1 MTNLIFWEG
10 RGVEVN
16 RILAGI
22 SVVGIFFLSLGV
34 SPSYSAEFRVA
45 VVDMQR
51 AVAESKAG
59 RKARA
64 TLEREKKRLEEKLIE
79 KRKNLEKLVKQIR
92 DLQLEIQQKGPIWRP
107 EERDR
112 KNKDLRN
119 RRRIFAR
126 NEDELK
132 RLVLESRREL
142 SIRQRKLTNDL
153 IKQTREVVQ
162 EISRKG
168 KFDIVIDRTAGGVIF
183 AKKSVDIT
191 DQVIELY
198 DIKKK

>member
-1 MTNLIFWEG
+1 M
-10 RGVEVN
+10 N
-16 RILAGI
+16 RLLAGI
-22 SVVGIFFLSLGV
+22 SMVGFFFLTLGI
-34 SPSYSAEFRVA
+34 SPAYSAEFRVG
-45 VVDMQR
+45 VVDVQK

-64 TLEREKKRLEEKLIE
+64 TLQRQKKRLGEKLIE
-79 KRKNLEKLVKQIR
+79 KRKNLEAVVKQIR
-92 DLQLEIQQKGPIWRP
+92 DLQLEIQQKGPIWRS

-119 RRRIFAR
+119 RKRVFAR

-132 RLVLESRREL
+132 RLVQDSRREL
-142 SIRQRKLTNDL
+142 SSRQRKLTNDL
-153 IKQTREVVQ
+153 IKQIREVVQ

-168 KFDIVIDRTAGGVIF
+168 NYDIVIDKTVGGVMF
-183 AKKSVDIT
+183 AKKTADIT

-198 DIKKK
+198 DKKKK

>member
-1 MTNLIFWEG
+1 M
-10 RGVEVN
+10 
-16 RILAGI
+16 
-22 SVVGIFFLSLGV
+22 
-34 SPSYSAEFRVA
+34 
-45 VVDMQR
+45 
-51 AVAESKAG
+51 
-59 RKARA
+59 
-64 TLEREKKRLEEKLIE
+64 
-79 KRKNLEKLVKQIR
+79 KQIR

-119 RRRIFAR
+119 KRRIFAR

-132 RLVLESRREL
+132 RLVQESRREL
-142 SIRQRKLTNDL
+142 SIRQRKLMSDL

-168 KFDIVIDRTAGGVIF
+168 KFDIVIDRTAGGVMF

>member
-1 MTNLIFWEG
+1 M
-10 RGVEVN
+10 N
-16 RILAGI
+16 RLLAGI
-22 SVVGIFFLSLGV
+22 SMVGVFFLTFGI
-34 SPSYSAEFRVA
+34 SPAYSAEFRVG
-45 VVDMQR
+45 VVDVQK

-64 TLEREKKRLEEKLIE
+64 TLQREKKRLEEKLIE
-79 KRKNLEKLVKQIR
+79 KRKNLETLVKQIR

-119 RRRIFAR
+119 RKRVFAR

-132 RLVLESRREL
+132 RLVQDSRREL
-142 SIRQRKLTNDL
+142 SNRQRKLMNDL

-162 EISRKG
+162 EISKKG
-168 KFDIVIDRTAGGVIF
+168 NYDIVIDKTVGGVMF

-198 DIKKK
+198 NKKKK